1 VADLQVGAFVNLNT
15 TALFTS
21 LDLVATRR
29 LCKIGKR
36 VAECSYYP
44 AIG

>member
-21 LDLVATRR
+21 LDLVATR

-36 VAECSYYP
+36 VAECGYYP